1 MASSTTTPKTL
12 CVICNKGRGSFKCEG
27 CLQTF
32 CPKHSNDHRNELSK
46 QFEEIETAHNFAQ
59 QTLIQQTEDPRQHP
73 LLKKIDQWEKESVD
87 KIRQAAEEARNELL
101 KNTVQITANMKQK
114 LKQLSDELRQA
125 RDDNDFIETDL
136 QQWIQKIEELKKE
149 VLHPEII
156 AIREDPT
163 PLVNKICVDRQDK
176 SDVFEHVCG
185 DSQIAENGRV
195 VMGGSLTGHTEIRGK
210 NEYNT
215 GRHTLQFRIEQLA
228 QGKWVFFGIISK
240 STPMQN
246 VSYGSSSSY
255 GWSNRNQMFVAGQLN
270 KKQTFE
276 IVEKDTI
283 TLLIDC
289 NSRKIELKN
298 ERSVRTQELP
308 VDINKCPFPWQLHL
322 NINGAKTHVRIL
334 NPLD

>member
-1 MASSTTTPKTL
+1 MASSTTTPKIP

-32 CPKHSNDHRNELSK
+32 CPKHSIDHRNELSK
-46 QFEEIETAHNFAQ
+46 QFEEIEAAHNFAQ

-73 LLKKIDQWEKESVD
+73 LLKKIDQWEKESID
-87 KIRQAAEEARNELL
+87 RIRQAAEEARNGLF
-101 KNTVQITANMKQK
+101 KNTIQVTVDMKQK

-136 QQWIQKIEELKKE
+136 QQWIQKVEEVKKE
-149 VLHPEII
+149 VLDPEII
-156 AIREDPT
+156 AIRDDRT
-163 PLVNKICVDRQDK
+163 PLVYKIFVDRQDK
-176 SDVFEHVCG
+176 SDVFEYVFP

-195 VMGGSLTGHTEIRGK
+195 AMKGSLDAYTEIRGK

-215 GRHTLQFRIEQLA
+215 GRHTIRFQIEQLP
-228 QGKWVFFGIISK
+228 QGKWVFFGIVSK
-240 STPMQN
+240 STPMQIA
-246 VSYGSSSSY
+246 SFISSSSY
-255 GWSNRNQMFVAGQLN
+255 GWSNRNQTYIAGLN
-270 KKQTFE
+270 NGEKTIE
-276 IVEKDTI
+276 IIEKDTI

-322 NINGAKTHVRIL
+322 NLHHANTHVRIL